1 MTTSAKDN
9 ITRRLRINVAII
21 ILLAVCLCITTFALV
36 SSLWVRD
43 NLFQTGKVDI
53 EIWGQYYEAT
63 KNTDNPE
70 ISFGLSELYMLLADI
85 YLKTNK
91 KELACN
97 YYLKA
102 KRIKNNIIKDKD
114 KLDNFINK
122 YENLYL

>member
-1 MTTSAKDN
+1 MALFN
-9 ITRRLRINVAII
+9 IGNT
-21 ILLAVCLCITTFALV
+21 
-36 SSLWVRD
+36 
-43 NLFQTGKVDI
+43 
-53 EIWGQYYEAT
+53 YYKEKNYDKAESYYLESIS